1 MVRFCSIVLFCVLL
15 VSACTRTHLLSTIT
29 LPSIDGHAYSFKQ
42 LHQFKATVIVFLEPD
57 CPISQKYTLLLRQ
70 LAKTFPNQNVELLAV
85 YPMPYI
91 KAEKIKNF
99 AQKYQLPITHLIDS
113 RQKLT
118 QLLSASITPEVF
130 LLNNEGEVIYQ
141 GMIDNWFYSLGKSRS
156 VITEHYLTDAVAS
169 YLEKKPIAVKKTNA
183 VGCDI
188 EIRETW

>member
-1 MVRFCSIVLFCVLL
+1 MIRFCSMALFFVLL
-15 VSACTRTHLLSTIT
+15 MCACTRTQPLSTIT
-29 LPSIDGHAYSFKQ
+29 LPSIEGNSYSFNQ

-70 LAKTFPNQNVELLAV
+70 LAKSFSSKNVNLLAV

-91 KAEKIKNF
+91 KAEKIKTF

-118 QLLSASITPEVF
+118 KLVGASITPEVF
-130 LLNNEGEVIYQ
+130 LLNNEGKIIYQ

-156 VITEHYLTDAVAS
+156 VITEHYLTDALAS
-169 YLEKKPIAVKKTNA
+169 YLAEKPIMVSKTTA

>member
-1 MVRFCSIVLFCVLL
+1 MIRFCSMVLFFVLL
-15 VSACTRTHLLSTIT
+15 MSACTRTQPLSTIT
-29 LPSIDGHAYSFKQ
+29 LPSIEGNSYSFNQ

-70 LAKTFPNQNVELLAV
+70 LAKSFSSKNVNLLAV

-91 KAEKIKNF
+91 KAEKIKTF

-118 QLLSASITPEVF
+118 KLVGASITPEVF
-130 LLNNEGEVIYQ
+130 LLNNEGKIIYQ

-156 VITEHYLTDAVAS
+156 VITEHYLTDALAS
-169 YLEKKPIAVKKTNA
+169 YLAEKPIAVKKTTA